1 MTLWIGNLKTFKTKT
16 MKAATKEQV
25 QDNQKLIDKL
35 RAKQSEAIGEYN
47 QEKTL
52 LFNEIIITLEQNN
65 IVLKN
70 A

>member
-1 MTLWIGNLKTFKTKT
+1 
-16 MKAATKEQV
+16 MKEVTKEQV
-25 QDNQKLIDKL
+25 QENQKLIDKL
-35 RAKQSEAIGEYN
+35 REERSKAIGEYN
-47 QEKTL
+47 REKTL

>member
-1 MTLWIGNLKTFKTKT
+1 

-47 QEKTL
+47 REKTL

-70 A
+70 LIGEDSLKWES

>member
-1 MTLWIGNLKTFKTKT
+1 

>member
-1 MTLWIGNLKTFKTKT
+1 
-16 MKAATKEQV
+16 MKKFTREQV

-47 QEKTL
+47 REKTL

>member
-1 MTLWIGNLKTFKTKT
+1 
-16 MKAATKEQV
+16 MKEVTKEQV
-25 QDNQKLIDKL
+25 QDNQKLIEKL
-35 RAKQSEAIGEYN
+35 RAKRSEAIGEHNYK
-47 QEKTL
+47 ETL

>member
-1 MTLWIGNLKTFKTKT
+1 

-25 QDNQKLIDKL
+25 QDNQKLIYKL
-35 RAKQSEAIGEYN
+35 RAKQSEAIAEYN
-47 QEKTL
+47 REKTL

-70 A
+70 L